1 MGKINLGLD
10 IPTKTWFL
18 EVDKKFAANCNRCK
32 KQLNKSGGFYYCKE
46 SNQFWCDKCSFDKN
60 ETWPKSCYVI
70 STHTKDD
77 SAGHYYIE
85 YTKIDK

>member
-18 EVDKKFAANCNRCK
+18 EVDKKFTANCNRCK

-46 SNQFWCDKCSFDKN
+46 LEQFWCNKCCYGVFTQLRAYLEKAKEKEDK
-60 ETWPKSCYVI
+60 
-70 STHTKDD
+70 
-77 SAGHYYIE
+77 
-85 YTKIDK
+85 KIKWD